1 MNQTANMD
9 ENMIRR
15 QIYDVFGRYGLD
27 VNTIDRKP
35 FDKGIDKYI
44 VSCLHIAPIY
54 FIVHVN
60 SDTES
65 YQVHIIDNKVGMDN
79 RSSSFFRSLEGAL
92 KDAAFWYTEDMKP
105 HATLYNILNKNS

>member
-1 MNQTANMD
+1 MNQTANID
-9 ENMIRR
+9 ENIIKR
-15 QIYDVFGRYGLD
+15 QIYDVFSRYGLD

-60 SDTES
+60 NDTES
-65 YQVHIIDNKVGMDN
+65 YKVHIIDNKIGIDN
-79 RSSSFFRSLEGAL
+79 RSSNFCRSLEEAF
-92 KDAAFWYTEDMKP
+92 KDAAFWYTEDMKY
-105 HATLYNILNKNS
+105 HAELYNILNRNS